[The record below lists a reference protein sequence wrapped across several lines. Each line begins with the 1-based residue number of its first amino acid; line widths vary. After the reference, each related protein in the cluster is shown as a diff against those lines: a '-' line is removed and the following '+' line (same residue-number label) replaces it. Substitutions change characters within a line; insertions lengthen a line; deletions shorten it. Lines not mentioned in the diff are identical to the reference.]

1 MPEPQ
6 GQPRRQ
12 HRWGI
17 YTLAFLTLSFVMVVL
32 SSTHGQYT
40 PLTLFGLVAGFVG
53 AGWCTV
59 KGFRVARD
67 FRLPGSPKP
76 RPPK

>member
-1 MPEPQ
+1 MPTAQVPPQ
-6 GQPRRQ
+6 RK

-32 SSTHGQYT
+32 SSTQGHYT
-40 PLTLFGLVAGFVG
+40 ILTLLGLVVGFAG

-59 KGFRVARD
+59 KGLRVARD
-67 FRLPGSPKP
+67 FRLPRSPT
-76 RPPK
+76 